1 MTKAVLIYDGT
12 SDTYPDPLSQAL
24 DIIDDIRDIRKI
36 LGESGYETEIFG
48 FQEPLLKY
56 VQALVKAKPDI
67 VFNQFEGL
75 GTDSS
80 YEVHMASLLDFFGIS
95 YTGSTAAALSLCHHK
110 AMAKAVLNDRGVPTP
125 KHLLIEPGQSVSR
138 KGLEFPLIIK
148 PVHEDGS
155 IGIDEDSVV
164 HDLKSLKRKA
174 AFIHDRFHQPALIE
188 EYIDG
193 REFNVSILGN
203 DPFDFVQIREI
214 HFSQELEPK
223 ILSFSAKWNK
233 NSKAYQGAVSKP
245 ASHLPEAACRQMT
258 AIAVQCFKIFK
269 MRDYARVDFRM
280 GRSQV
285 PYVIDVN
292 PNPCISRDSGMAFA
306 AEQNGVSYD
315 ELIRK
320 IAAFAGSRNK
330 CSERARGGVDGSR
343 SS

>member
-1 MTKAVLIYDGT
+1 MKAVLIYDGS
-12 SDTYPDPLSQAL
+12 SDANTDPQLCQAL
-24 DIIDDIRDIRKI
+24 DIIEDVRDIQAI
-36 LGESGYETEIFG
+36 LTKSGYATEIIG

-56 VQALVKAKPDI
+56 VQTLVKAKPDV

-80 YEVHMASLLDFFGIS
+80 YEMHMASLLDFFGIS
-95 YTGSTAAALSLCHHK
+95 YTGSGAAALSLCHHK
-110 AMAKAVLNDRGVPTP
+110 ATAKSVLNDCGVPTP
-125 KHLLIEPGQSVSR
+125 KHLLIEQNHPVSR
-138 KGLEFPLIIK
+138 KGLEFPLIVK

-164 HDLKSLKRKA
+164 YDNRALKRKIA
-174 AFIHDRFHQPALIE
+174 LVHERFQQPALIE
-188 EYIDG
+188 EYIEG

-214 HFSQELEPK
+214 HFSLELEPK

-233 NSKAYQGAVSKP
+233 DSAAYQGAVSKP
-245 ASHLPEAACRQMT
+245 ASHLPESICRQMT
-258 AIAVQCFKIFK
+258 AVAVQCFKIFK

-292 PNPCISRDSGMAFA
+292 PNPCISRDSGMAMA
-306 AEQNGVSYD
+306 AEQNGVNYD

-320 IAAFAGSRNK
+320 ITAFAGSRIK
-330 CSERARGGVDGSR
+330 FSDRARGGVDGSR
-343 SS
+343 AS